1 MFTYTA
7 ERFTVVVAALV
18 TAALFV
24 GAAVPVLPVA

>member
-1 MFTYTA
+1 MITYTA
-7 ERFTVVVAALV
+7 ERLAVVVAALF